1 MHTPDVPTSGHPPQ
15 SARPDAWEADGVL
28 RAPLPRAPV
37 PPSGEGPAPP
47 TGTRR
52 GGDWS
57 EARPLCSLSG
67 GEMPR
72 GRRGPGGANPPN
84 RPPPGVTASVSGSP
98 PHLRAGDARSR
109 ARPKRGLYF
118 PRGINILT
126 TKCAQKPRGQ
136 PSSSL
141 LLKILQGVAALK
153 DRGGSCAS
161 EALSGAGFRQPR
173 RAASPRPGRAAPG
186 GRGPFPASLHAVRAH
201 RPETAP
207 GSLNNSP
214 VD

>member
-1 MHTPDVPTSGHPPQ
+1 MGCY
-15 SARPDAWEADGVL
+15 ARPY
-28 RAPLPRAPV
+28 RAPRCLRLEKAPRR
-37 PPSGEGPAPP
+37 P

-57 EARPLCSLSG
+57 EAWPLCSLSG

-161 EALSGAGFRQPR
+161 EALSGAGFPAA
-173 RAASPRPGRAAPG
+173 AASCQPQAGTGGPRGPRPVSSQPA
-186 GRGPFPASLHAVRAH
+186 RGACAQAGDSAWL
-201 RPETAP
+201 
-207 GSLNNSP
+207 SK
-214 VD
+214 

>member
-1 MHTPDVPTSGHPPQ
+1 MGCY
-15 SARPDAWEADGVL
+15 ARPY
-28 RAPLPRAPV
+28 RAPRCLRLEKAPRR
-37 PPSGEGPAPP
+37 P

-52 GGDWS
+52 GGYWS

-109 ARPKRGLYF
+109 GNYIYF

>member
-1 MHTPDVPTSGHPPQ
+1 MGCY
-15 SARPDAWEADGVL
+15 ARPY
-28 RAPLPRAPV
+28 RAPRCLRLEKALRR
-37 PPSGEGPAPP
+37 P

-52 GGDWS
+52 GGYWS

-84 RPPPGVTASVSGSP
+84 RPPPGVTASVS
-98 PHLRAGDARSR
+98 
-109 ARPKRGLYF
+109 PKRGLYF

-161 EALSGAGFRQPR
+161 EALSGAGSRQPR

>member
-1 MHTPDVPTSGHPPQ
+1 M
-15 SARPDAWEADGVL
+15 L

-47 TGTRR
+47 HRDAER
-52 GGDWS
+52 GGLERGAAALQPFWWRDAARQTWPWRRQPAEPAAARGDRERS
-57 EARPLCSLSG
+57 REPPASACRGRTEQGAAKARPLF
-67 GEMPR
+67 
-72 GRRGPGGANPPN
+72 
-84 RPPPGVTASVSGSP
+84 SP
-98 PHLRAGDARSR
+98 
-109 ARPKRGLYF
+109 
-118 PRGINILT
+118 GINILT

-161 EALSGAGFRQPR
+161 EARSGAGSRQPR

>member
-98 PHLRAGDARSR
+98 PRHLRAGDARSR

-173 RAASPRPGRAAPG
+173 ELPAPGRDGRPPGAAARFQPACTRCVRT
-186 GRGPFPASLHAVRAH
+186 GRRQRLAL
-201 RPETAP
+201 
-207 GSLNNSP
+207 
-214 VD
+214 